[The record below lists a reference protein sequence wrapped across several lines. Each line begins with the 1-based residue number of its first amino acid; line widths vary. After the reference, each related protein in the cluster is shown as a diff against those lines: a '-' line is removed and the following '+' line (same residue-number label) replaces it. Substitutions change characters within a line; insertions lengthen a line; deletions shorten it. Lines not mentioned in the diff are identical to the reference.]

1 MNFKNKKID
10 LPKFTIAFEEKIE
23 EIENLNKNFLL
34 GNVRRVEVL
43 RKCYEFLSDL
53 LTEEKLLEILESAS
67 FEDIDTKEL
76 ELLFFIIKT
85 EYERPLEEATVK
97 REQEKINGIFKNTNI
112 SDIIK
117 IYEKTNGKS

>member
-53 LTEEKLLEILESAS
+53 
-67 FEDIDTKEL
+67 
-76 ELLFFIIKT
+76 
-85 EYERPLEEATVK
+85 
-97 REQEKINGIFKNTNI
+97 
-112 SDIIK
+112 
-117 IYEKTNGKS
+117 

>member
-1 MNFKNKKID
+1 MNFKNKKLN
-10 LPKFTIAFEEKIE
+10 LPKFTISFEEKME

-34 GNVRRVEVL
+34 GNVRRIEVL

-53 LTEEKLLEILESAS
+53 LTEEKLLVILESAS
-67 FEDIDTKEL
+67 FDDVDTKEL
-76 ELLFFIIKT
+76 ELLFFMIKT

-117 IYEKTNGKS
+117 IYEKANGKS